1 MIHYNPKGLT
11 AKEVEKSRAEHG
23 NNIITPPKDDSAW
36 KLLLEK
42 FQDPI
47 IRILLLAAV
56 LSLAIGFV
64 HRDFTE
70 SIGIVCAIIL
80 ATCVGF
86 WFEWDAQRRFRRLN
100 QVNDDI
106 SVKVMREGS
115 IREIPRRDVVV
126 GDVVYIEG
134 GETVPADGEL
144 VEAVSLKI
152 NESTLTGEPEVDKTV
167 DPAHFDPEATYPS
180 NVAMRGTTVA
190 DGYGVLVVTAVGDAT
205 EAGRVTEQS
214 TVQSE
219 EQTPLD
225 RQLTRLSKL
234 IGRVGILLSVLI
246 FCVMLAK
253 AVFVGGLLDQDW
265 LSISQQVLNIFMVS
279 VAIIVMAVPEGLPMS
294 ITLSLA
300 LSMRRML
307 KTNNLVR
314 KMHACETM
322 GAVTVI
328 CTDKT
333 GTLTQNRMHVQ
344 ELVRY
349 DALPDRDFAEVV
361 ALNSTAF
368 LDAEGQIIGN
378 PTEGALLEWM
388 RRGGNDYEALRAA
401 AKIVDRLTFSTERKY
416 MATII
421 ESGISGRRLLCV
433 KGAPEIVR
441 AMCAPDG
448 HDEKVAEQLA
458 GFQNRAMRTL
468 AVAWTETS
476 AAECTEAV
484 RAGGLHFAAVAAIS
498 DPVRELCTSR
508 PSTPPP
514 PQCARMCRPPRA
526 AARRPGTART
536 SSPWTPPL
544 RPARLP
550 DRSDSGT
557 MPSTANATTSPEPI
571 SPRPQTKS
579 CWTACRS

>member
-300 LSMRRML
+300 MSMRRML

-388 RRGGNDYEALRAA
+388 RRGGNDYEA
-401 AKIVDRLTFSTERKY
+401 F
-416 MATII
+416 
-421 ESGISGRRLLCV
+421 
-433 KGAPEIVR
+433 
-441 AMCAPDG
+441 
-448 HDEKVAEQLA
+448 
-458 GFQNRAMRTL
+458 
-468 AVAWTETS
+468 
-476 AAECTEAV
+476 
-484 RAGGLHFAAVAAIS
+484 
-498 DPVRELCTSR
+498 
-508 PSTPPP
+508 
-514 PQCARMCRPPRA
+514 
-526 AARRPGTART
+526 
-536 SSPWTPPL
+536 
-544 RPARLP
+544 
-550 DRSDSGT
+550 
-557 MPSTANATTSPEPI
+557 
-571 SPRPQTKS
+571 
-579 CWTACRS
+579 ACRSEDRRPSDLLHRTQVHGHDHRKRDFGTPPALREGCAGDRARDVRTGRAR